1 MKKVLLGL
9 TALTAACICLS
20 ACGSY
25 YDGGMLSPDGFAPD
39 GNFKYDEVIEQD
51 YSLVADN
58 ATSYFSL
65 DRNTASYSQVR
76 SLIEN
81 GSAPESDS
89 VRIEEMINYFGYD
102 YPAPDDGAVK
112 VTGYLS
118 DCPWNAD
125 NKLMLVGMKTV
136 EYKLEAE
143 NANYVFLIDVSGS
156 MSGDNRIGLAKE
168 GLKLLTD
175 ELGDGDLVSI
185 VTYASGVKTLLD
197 GGECSKSGKSIIKNA
212 ISKLNAYGSTNGGD
226 GLKRAYS
233 VAQKHFIT
241 GGNNRVIIISDGD
254 FNVGMS
260 KTDEMKEFIQEKAQS
275 GIYLSVLGV
284 GMGNMR
290 DDMLNTL
297 ATCGNGNYA
306 YLDNLTEAR
315 KVLVD
320 ELGGTLKTVA
330 KDAKAGV
337 TFTDSV
343 EKYRLIGYDTKLISE
358 DDFNNDDADTG
369 ELGSNLCVSA
379 LYEIA
384 LSDKA
389 EGKLADIEIKY
400 KDVTGATEKNA
411 SATAQISLS
420 SPSSSDLDF
429 ISCVAE
435 FGLILRNSKFKGTAS
450 LKAVTNRLGDLSA
463 YIAGDEY
470 KREFV
475 TLVGKYSEIG
485 F

>member
-1 MKKVLLGL
+1 
-9 TALTAACICLS
+9 
-20 ACGSY
+20 
-25 YDGGMLSPDGFAPD
+25 MLF
-39 GNFKYDEVIEQD
+39 
-51 YSLVADN
+51 
-58 ATSYFSL
+58 
-65 DRNTASYSQVR
+65 R
-76 SLIEN
+76 S
-81 GSAPESDS
+81 
-89 VRIEEMINYFGYD
+89 
-102 YPAPDDGAVK
+102 
-112 VTGYLS
+112 
-118 DCPWNAD
+118 
-125 NKLMLVGMKTV
+125 
-136 EYKLEAE
+136 
-143 NANYVFLIDVSGS
+143 
-156 MSGDNRIGLAKE
+156 
-168 GLKLLTD
+168 
-175 ELGDGDLVSI
+175 
-185 VTYASGVKTLLD
+185 
-197 GGECSKSGKSIIKNA
+197 
-212 ISKLNAYGSTNGGD
+212 
-226 GLKRAYS
+226 
-233 VAQKHFIT
+233 
-241 GGNNRVIIISDGD
+241 
-254 FNVGMS
+254 
-260 KTDEMKEFIQEKAQS
+260 FIQEKAQS

-420 SPSSSDLDF
+420 SPSASDLDF

-475 TLVGKYSEIG
+475 TLVGKYSEIR